1 VYFVQSIWV
10 FNRMDNTVT
19 KKLSV
24 SLLRFRAPLAARAM
38 PPAQTALTVHEA
50 QGPHGHARYLLAR
63 AQRMLGFAVVTHHPG
78 SREG

>member
-1 VYFVQSIWV
+1 
-10 FNRMDNTVT
+10 
-19 KKLSV
+19 
-24 SLLRFRAPLAARAM
+24 M